1 MGIEQEKQP
10 DLDSTEEAVRRWAD
24 TVWRLAKAR
33 LRNDADASDA
43 FQDTFLALCRAKP
56 SFESIDHQKAWL
68 LRTACNCCNQIVRKR
83 ASRPTTPL
91 EDADFP
97 SEHRD
102 PASGIELEEML
113 ACLSDAQRT
122 AVHLFYFEGY
132 RTGEIAAITGERP
145 STVRSHLRRA
155 RQVLRLELDD
165 RNGGDPC

>member
-10 DLDSTEEAVRRWAD
+10 DLDSAEEAVRRWSD

-56 SFESIDHQKAWL
+56 SFESINHQKAWL
-68 LRTACNCCNQIVRKR
+68 LRTACNCCNQIARKR
-83 ASRPTTPL
+83 TSHPTTPL
-91 EDADFP
+91 GDVDVP
-97 SEHRD
+97 CEHRD

-132 RTGEIAAITGERP
+132 QTGEIAAITGERP

-155 RQVLRLELDD
+155 RQVLRLELKNQ
-165 RNGGDPC
+165 NGGDPC